1 MWYLFSSQA
10 LDLII
15 SNTDL
20 PQKVLNNTRRFRS
33 RMVDAGFKLS
43 VSQSVYVHS
52 NILRSNILWSLLLKW
67 KIKHRIELLK
77 ITKLEVWKDLCLLIY
92 VCWFFSYSHKTV
104 TNFVVF
110 VGYRG
115 TLITLSVLSCW
126 EMPDLPIHLLMKCS
140 VRIDYTP
147 QFIFV
152 VIFSAYCLNFL
163 NTLSVTF

>member
-1 MWYLFSSQA
+1 M
-10 LDLII
+10 
-15 SNTDL
+15 
-20 PQKVLNNTRRFRS
+20 
-33 RMVDAGFKLS
+33 
-43 VSQSVYVHS
+43 
-52 NILRSNILWSLLLKW
+52 RSNILWSLLLKW
-67 KIKHRIELLK
+67 KINHRIELLK

-115 TLITLSVLSCW
+115 TLITLSVQSCW

-163 NTLSVTF
+163 NTLSVTFKTYWNLLLNSLYQKTMRYFKLYSHFNLIFPRRLPHASLHARI